1 MSVRSPRLT
10 NKAYL
15 SAIAMTNIS
24 KRRFTYKTAV
34 KISWHRCG
42 KKLRH
47 CDPMYSSFQFS
58 SVQFSRRD
66 VRP

>member
-42 KKLRH
+42 KNCVTVTPCIVL
-47 CDPMYSSFQFS
+47 FS